1 MNLSKGIAV
10 ALPGDNDHLALAGLV
25 NLAATVLAIRL
36 AVGGLHVAAEVN
48 SIDLDFSRQFRSGLF
63 RRQSLTDLVREDEG
77 RLVLAVQVAGELEG
91 AMALCPV
98 HEDCDSRENV
108 AQVHLPAREE
118 RARRDRELRRAS
130 LALEDAAGLE
140 CVALK
145 AVALRANG
153 VAARGGPTDRPDVS
167 KAWSSVMRITFARE
181 RVRAAAERR
190 KCWPWVFICNH
201 IRCERTE
208 YDANKP
214 RCQWR
219 MHRIW

>member
-36 AVGGLHVAAEVN
+36 AVGGLHVAAEVG
-48 SIDLDFSRQFRSGLF
+48 SIDLDFTRQFRSGLF

-140 CVALK
+140 RVALK
-145 AVALRANG
+145 AAALRAHG
-153 VAARGGPTDRPDVS
+153 VAVRGGPTDRP
-167 KAWSSVMRITFARE
+167 E
-181 RVRAAAERR
+181 RVEGLVLRHAHHFRQGEGPGGGGEEEVLALGLHLSSH
-190 KCWPWVFICNH
+190 PM
-201 IRCERTE
+201 RTH
-208 YDANKP
+208 
-214 RCQWR
+214 W
-219 MHRIW
+219 I